1 MCFFSSRRRHTR
13 CSLVTGVQTCALP
26 SSRPVLELNGAQSFA
41 RIYSIDLV
49 RENLIEGI
57 KRFYWRNPHHRRSRT
72 QPSEIALMCDDVL
85 GNDALI
91 LAEIQVLICWIRQS
105 EIGRAHV

>member
-1 MCFFSSRRRHTR
+1 M
-13 CSLVTGVQTCALP
+13 
-26 SSRPVLELNGAQSFA
+26 ELNGAQSFA

-57 KRFYWRNPHHRRSRT
+57 TRFYWRNPHPRRSRT
-72 QPSEIALMCDDVL
+72 QPKDIALMCDDVL

-91 LAEIQVLICWIRQS
+91 PAEIQVLICWIRQS
-105 EIGRAHV
+105 GNISAEEGRGGVGSEDGRVGKDGTRTGRLRVAADTEN